1 MCLDSLR
8 KGECFDL
15 TCSFNHIKGTKRYP
29 SVTENNVVNRKP
41 PTTVENHQS
50 HQEDEHHNSPST
62 DHFLE
67 VVRLLEAEILQT
79 LETKISTLTSQ
90 IQHLQQRPTQLFQMP
105 PPMSHQLFRP
115 ATIPPMMPT
124 LPLPQRHV
132 PPGQNC

>member
-15 TCSFNHIKGTKRYP
+15 TCLFNHIKGTKRYP

-41 PTTVENHQS
+41 PATVEDHQS
-50 HQEDEHHNSPST
+50 HQDEHHNSPST

-67 VVRLLEAEILQT
+67 VVRLLKAEILQT

-115 ATIPPMMPT
+115 TIPPMMPT
-124 LPLPQRHV
+124 LPLPQRQM
-132 PPGQNC
+132 PPGQNY